1 VSDPSA
7 TPQDDIG
14 ATPQDD
20 IGATP
25 QDDKYLSV
33 ARATSLKM
41 CVGHRATSL
50 FTLRSLRSLRYGF
63 FTTFRMTL
71 G

>member
-1 VSDPSA
+1 MDPS
-7 TPQDDIG
+7 

-33 ARATSLKM
+33 ARATSL
-41 CVGHRATSL
+41 
-50 FTLRSLRSLRYGF
+50 FTLRSLRSLRFGF
-63 FTTFRMTL
+63 FTTFRMT
-71 G
+71 